1 MVYPLILM
9 YWIFLC
15 IRVLL
20 VLEVRNLDVGV
31 HLYAN
36 ILFLLSYVR
45 CDLFLMPNTSY
56 RLVYMLIYTK
66 LLLVRILLGGILL
79 EILLLQGS
87 ILGVCV
93 VWGTK
98 LLCL

>member
-9 YWIFLC
+9 YWIVLC

-31 HLYAN
+31 RLSSN
-36 ILFLLSYVR
+36 ILFLLRLIR
-45 CDLFLMPNTSY
+45 CDLFLMSNTSY
-56 RLVYMLIYTK
+56 QLVYILIYTK
-66 LLLVRILLGGILL
+66 RLLVRILLGGILL
-79 EILLLQGS
+79 KILLLQSS

-93 VWGTK
+93 VRGTK
-98 LLCL
+98 LLCF